1 MWSIKEPEI
10 DQDTRSEETFALRD
24 TLVTIRN
31 IADNIPLSYKT
42 INIPISG
49 GKFRDERLGYNRHM
63 IRPYVA

>member
-49 GKFRDERLGYNRHM
+49 GKFVFLPLPKSLRRADQ
-63 IRPYVA
+63 